1 EYLNWILIPKKN
13 IIDNPSFLNDIKV
26 EVFNKCDLQDDVFYN
41 LSLMKYINYT
51 TLINSRKNEYSKDLF
66 LFQLNYIENNFHEN
80 VKEYAIT
87 KTLQD
92 FFKNL
97 NPETYE
103 PLKNAVN
110 NYSNL

>member
-1 EYLNWILIPKKN
+1 
-13 IIDNPSFLNDIKV
+13 
-26 EVFNKCDLQDDVFYN
+26 
-41 LSLMKYINYT
+41 
-51 TLINSRKNEYSKDLF
+51 F

-110 NYSNL
+110 NYSNLINNKTYVNVIKQISKKLENFKFKIPDEILYSKVTDTNQNSHTIKEILEKNTDKIKVL